1 MARAD
6 WYQWVSQWIEA
17 NATASQYQQD
27 LLCGCFSDAKFTQ
40 AGLVVLSMADFFSV
54 FHTA

>member
-1 MARAD
+1 MQQRVSTSSIFYAD
-6 WYQWVSQWIEA
+6 VSVMQMHH
-17 NATASQYQQD
+17 YFD
-27 LLCGCFSDAKFTQ
+27 LFTQ